1 MTTEQNNTAARK
13 PHAVETCEDH
23 FLRADD
29 VRFEVEAVHGPF
41 RILEHEEPE
50 VLELLTLKEI
60 DAISGGVVRRRRLQA
75 ARRPNLASGPFPF
88 PWAPASIPTPCPTQP
103 IRGPYPCP
111 LQPGRG

>member
-41 RILEHEEPE
+41 RILEHEEP
-50 VLELLTLKEI
+50 
-60 DAISGGVVRRRRLQA
+60 
-75 ARRPNLASGPFPF
+75 
-88 PWAPASIPTPCPTQP
+88 
-103 IRGPYPCP
+103 
-111 LQPGRG
+111 